1 MQFPKAMSI
10 LYHFEPDYFGIE
22 SPEPEPPE
30 PDAAPPAPPPPE
42 PVAGAEPTP
51 GVAVPV
57 PVVSTVGDVFL
68 DSGELMLVSFERD
81 VESTAEP
88 DDVPGLLQ
96 EAMQKTMAAT
106 KSMDFI
112 SLI

>member
-1 MQFPKAMSI
+1 MEFPKAI
-10 LYHFEPDYFGIE
+10 GLFVPFGLNYFGIE

-42 PVAGAEPTP
+42 PVAGADPTP

-57 PVVSTVGDVFL
+57 PVVSTVGEVFL
-68 DSGELMLVSFERD
+68 ELGELMLVSFDRD
-81 VESTAEP
+81 DESTPEP

-96 EAMQKTMAAT
+96 EAMQKTIAAT
-106 KSMDFI
+106 ISMDFI